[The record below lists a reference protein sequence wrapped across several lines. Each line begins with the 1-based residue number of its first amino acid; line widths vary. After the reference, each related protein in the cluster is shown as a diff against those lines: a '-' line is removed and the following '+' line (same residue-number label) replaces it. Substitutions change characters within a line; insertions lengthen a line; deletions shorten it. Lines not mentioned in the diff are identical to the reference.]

1 MNGRCYK
8 CNNPLT
14 TGDFDGMCND
24 CKKQQ
29 NDTEISIVEQ
39 ALTEL
44 EELKSWRD
52 ELNGTIQDLISKA
65 KHWEEK
71 ENKTD
76 FEKGIAR
83 GYKTMLHQ
91 LLVGIDFD
99 KEIENE

>member
-1 MNGRCYK
+1 MK
-8 CNNPLT
+8 KEWKVLDT
-14 TGDFDGMCND
+14 LKDVDTG
-24 CKKQQ
+24 
-29 NDTEISIVEQ
+29 ISGSDALNIIEQ

-44 EELKSWRD
+44 EELKSWRY
-52 ELNGTIQDLISKA
+52 ELNETIQDLISKA

-99 KEIENE
+99 KED